1 MTSSSRGSAVTAGS
15 KEIGRQFRA
24 AMRRLASTVSVVT
37 TRCGENNFG
46 MTASTVTSVSMH
58 PPALLVCVNKSAAFH
73 RAITSS
79 DTFCV
84 NILSARHNE
93 VSTAF
98 SGGHALEERFNVGNW
113 LFDGE
118 IPYLRDAQANIFCGR
133 ANLFEH
139 GTHSIIVGEVYQL
152 MLNGTV
158 SPLIYVDG
166 RYAAVGE

>member
-1 MTSSSRGSAVTAGS
+1 MGSDASEEMAH
-15 KEIGRQFRA
+15 RFRS

-37 TRCGENNFG
+37 TRCGNDDFG
-46 MTASTVTSVSMH
+46 MTASTVTSVSVH

-84 NILSARHNE
+84 NILSAGHNE
-93 VSTAF
+93 VSAAF
-98 SGGHALEERFNVGNW
+98 SSGRAIKERFRVGNW
-113 LFDGE
+113 LLDAD
-118 IPYLRDAQANIFCGR
+118 IPYLKDAQANIFRGR

-152 MLNGTV
+152 MLNGAV

-166 RYAAVGE
+166 RYAAVEE